1 MDTSPSPL
9 YVIAFAVGTTLVL
22 VVLTELAQ
30 RLFAAEAV
38 AADAKKDNAA
48 RRLLR
53 AGQVLAVFLVA
64 AAAVKNSVTGE
75 SVVHDLVWV
84 TAFGVAGLALVEVTG
99 LIGIRLLLQ
108 SRLPNEIARGN
119 VAAGIAGGAN
129 FVATGIVTSHAL
141 AGNDLRSVGLS
152 LAFFLLAQV
161 TLHVFVSLF
170 RALTTYD
177 DAEQIH
183 GENVAAAISYAGVLI
198 AIAIIV
204 ARAVQGDFVGWAVSL
219 RGYGSVL
226 LAAIALYPVRQIFV
240 QTLLLR
246 APFTLRGG
254 RLDTGIAAE
263 RNAAMGTLE
272 AACYIATALSIAHL
286 A

>member
-1 MDTSPSPL
+1 MDPSPSPF
-9 YVIAFAVGTTLVL
+9 YVVAFATVTTLVL
-22 VVLTELAQ
+22 LVMMELAQ
-30 RLFAAEAV
+30 RIVVPSKSAS
-38 AADAKKDNAA
+38 DAKNDNAA

-53 AGQVLAVFLVA
+53 VGQVIAVFLVA

-75 SVVHDLVWV
+75 SLAHDVMWV
-84 TAFGVAGLALVEVTG
+84 AAFGVGGLALVEVTG
-99 LIGIRLLLQ
+99 HIGIRLLLKA
-108 SRLPNEIARGN
+108 RLAKEIERGN

-141 AGNDLRSVGLS
+141 AGNDLASLGLS

-183 GENVAAAISYAGVLI
+183 GENMAASISYAGALI

-204 ARAVQGDFVGWAVSL
+204 ARAVQGDFAGWALSL
-219 RGYGSVL
+219 RGYGGVL

-240 QTLLLR
+240 QSLLLR

-254 RLDTGIAAE
+254 RLDRGIAAE

-272 AACYIATALSIAHL
+272 AAAYIATALSIAHL